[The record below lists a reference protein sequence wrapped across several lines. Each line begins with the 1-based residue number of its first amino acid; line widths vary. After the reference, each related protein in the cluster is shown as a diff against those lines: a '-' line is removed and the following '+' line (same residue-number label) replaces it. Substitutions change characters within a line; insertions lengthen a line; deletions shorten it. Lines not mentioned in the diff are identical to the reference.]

1 MLLSEDIMTLS
12 KEELLF
18 GKQKVFKTL
27 LKIAPPLMIAQ
38 LIQALYN
45 IVDSLFVGHYS
56 DSALSALSIIYPYQY
71 IAIALSIMIG
81 VGVNTYMARELALND
96 EKKANNTVF
105 VGAYL
110 TTICWVLFAVISI
123 FMVKPYVVLM
133 SKNEA
138 TIDDGTK
145 YGLITCV
152 GSLFV
157 FLEATFSRSHQARGN
172 MIQPMIGQVA
182 GAVTN
187 IILDP
192 ILIFGW
198 GIFPRM
204 GVSGAAIATVIGQ
217 FVAFLVSLYKGFRK
231 SPSFSEYGFYIKNIF
246 KYGYSAGCQQILFS
260 VYIIALDLILAK
272 FGDNAITVLGLY
284 YKLQSF
290 FFIPVFG
297 LTTCIIPFLSFN
309 ITRNEYKRCRQIMKC
324 TWIICAV
331 FMRIG
336 TICFIFFPELL
347 MRLFTNNNDVIE
359 LGKIAFPIIGS
370 SFMSAIFSLSTPT
383 FFQAIGKGVK
393 STILVVLRQLVLLVP
408 IMFAFSFIG
417 INYVW
422 IAFPISE
429 TITGLVGIILYIFQI
444 KKWKKYSLSNSET
457 TLAISK

>member
-1 MLLSEDIMTLS
+1 MTLS

-27 LKIAPPLMIAQ
+27 LKIAPPLMIAL

-81 VGVNTYMARELALND
+81 VGVNTFMAKQLALND
-96 EKKANNTVF
+96 EKKSDNTVF
-105 VGAYL
+105 VGAFL
-110 TTICWVLFAVISI
+110 SVICWVLFAVISI
-123 FMVKPYVVLM
+123 FVIKPYVTLM

-138 TIDDGTK
+138 TINDGVT

-152 GSLFV
+152 GSLFI

-198 GIFPRM
+198 WIFPEM

-217 FVAFLVSLYKGFRK
+217 LVAFLISLYKGFRK
-231 SPSFSEYGFYIKNIF
+231 SPSFKEYGFYIKNIF
-246 KYGYSAGCQQILFS
+246 LYGYSAGCQQILFS

-272 FGDNAITVLGLY
+272 FGDNAINVLGLY

-309 ITRNEYKRCRQIMKC
+309 ITRKEYVRCRQIMKY
-324 TWIICAV
+324 TWIISAA
-331 FMRIG
+331 FMVIG
-336 TICFIFFPELL
+336 TICFIFIPEPL
-347 MRLFTNNNDVIE
+347 MRLFTNNSETIA

-370 SFMSAIFSLSTPT
+370 SFMSAVFSLSTPT
-383 FFQAIGKGVK
+383 FFQATGKGVK

-417 INYVW
+417 VNYVW

-429 TITGLVGIILYIFQI
+429 TVTGLVGIILYIFQI
-444 KKWKKYSLSNSET
+444 KKWKKEESINKNLNV
-457 TLAISK
+457 ASK

>member
-1 MLLSEDIMTLS
+1 MTLS

-81 VGVNTYMARELALND
+81 VGVNTFMAKQLALND
-96 EKKANNTVF
+96 EKKSDNTVF
-105 VGAYL
+105 VGAFL
-110 TTICWVLFAVISI
+110 SVICWVLFAVISI
-123 FMVKPYVVLM
+123 FLIKPYVTLM

-138 TIDDGTK
+138 TINDGVS

-152 GSLFV
+152 GSLFI

-198 GIFPRM
+198 WIFPEM
-204 GVSGAAIATVIGQ
+204 GVMGAAIATVIGQ
-217 FVAFLVSLYKGFRK
+217 LVAFLISLYKGFRK
-231 SPSFSEYGFYIKNIF
+231 SPSFKEYGFYIKNIF
-246 KYGYSAGCQQILFS
+246 LYGYSAGFQQILFS

-272 FGDNAITVLGLY
+272 FGDNAINVLGLY

-309 ITRNEYKRCRQIMKC
+309 ITRNEYDRCRQIMKY
-324 TWIICAV
+324 TWIISAA
-331 FMRIG
+331 FMVIG
-336 TICFIFFPELL
+336 TICFIFIPEPL
-347 MRLFTNNNDVIE
+347 MRIFTNNSETIE

-370 SFMSAIFSLSTPT
+370 SFMSAVFSLSTPT
-383 FFQAIGKGVK
+383 FFQATGKGVK
-393 STILVVLRQLVLLVP
+393 STILVILRQLVLLVP
-408 IMFAFSFIG
+408 IMFAFSFVG
-417 INYVW
+417 VNYVW

-429 TITGLVGIILYIFQI
+429 TVTGLVGIILYVFQI
-444 KKWKKYSLSNSET
+444 KKWKNINNSNKNAEV
-457 TLAISK
+457 AAK

>member
-1 MLLSEDIMTLS
+1 MLLGVDDMTLS

-81 VGVNTYMARELALND
+81 VGVNTFMAKQLALND
-96 EKKANNTVF
+96 EKKSDNTVF
-105 VGAYL
+105 VGAFL
-110 TTICWVLFAVISI
+110 SVICWVLFAVISI
-123 FMVKPYVVLM
+123 FLIKPYVTLM

-138 TIDDGTK
+138 TINDGVS

-152 GSLFV
+152 GSLFI

-198 GIFPRM
+198 WIFPEM
-204 GVSGAAIATVIGQ
+204 GVMGAAIATVIGQ
-217 FVAFLVSLYKGFRK
+217 LVAFLISLYKGFRK
-231 SPSFSEYGFYIKNIF
+231 SPSFKEYGFYIKNIF
-246 KYGYSAGCQQILFS
+246 LYGYSAGFQQILFS

-272 FGDNAITVLGLY
+272 FGDNAINVLGLY

-309 ITRNEYKRCRQIMKC
+309 ITRNEYDRCRQIMKY
-324 TWIICAV
+324 TWIISAA
-331 FMRIG
+331 FMVIG
-336 TICFIFFPELL
+336 TICFIFIPEPL
-347 MRLFTNNNDVIE
+347 MRIFTNNSETIE

-370 SFMSAIFSLSTPT
+370 SFMSAVFSLSTPT
-383 FFQAIGKGVK
+383 FFQATGKGVK

-408 IMFAFSFIG
+408 IMFAFSCIG
-417 INYVW
+417 VNYVW

-429 TITGLVGIILYIFQI
+429 TVTGLVGIILYIFQI
-444 KKWKKYSLSNSET
+444 KKWKKEESINKNLNV
-457 TLAISK
+457 ASK

>member
-1 MLLSEDIMTLS
+1 MTLS

-81 VGVNTYMARELALND
+81 VGVNTFMAKQLALND
-96 EKKANNTVF
+96 EKKSDNTVF
-105 VGAYL
+105 VGAFL
-110 TTICWVLFAVISI
+110 SIICWVFFAVISI
-123 FMVKPYVVLM
+123 FVIKPYVTLM

-138 TIDDGTK
+138 TINDGVT

-152 GSLFV
+152 GSLFI

-198 GIFPRM
+198 WIFPEM
-204 GVSGAAIATVIGQ
+204 GVMGAAIATVIGQ
-217 FVAFLVSLYKGFRK
+217 LVAFLVSLYKGFRK
-231 SPSFSEYGFYIKNIF
+231 SPSFKEYGFYIKNIF
-246 KYGYSAGCQQILFS
+246 LYGYSAGCQQILFS

-272 FGDNAITVLGLY
+272 FGDNAINVLGLY

-309 ITRNEYKRCRQIMKC
+309 ITRKEYDRCRQIMKY
-324 TWIICAV
+324 TWIISAA
-331 FMRIG
+331 FMVIG
-336 TICFIFFPELL
+336 TACFIFIPEPL
-347 MRLFTNNNDVIE
+347 MRLFTNNSETIE

-370 SFMSAIFSLSTPT
+370 SFMSAVFSLSTPT
-383 FFQAIGKGVK
+383 FFQATGKGVK

-417 INYVW
+417 VNYVW

-429 TITGLVGIILYIFQI
+429 TATGLVGIILYILQI
-444 KKWKKYSLSNSET
+444 KKWKSINNSKKNIEFT
-457 TLAISK
+457 TK